1 MSRIKL
7 NFVWGLSDSMKG
19 KCDGSSISIDLIGE
33 ISSEQFKKSKEANW
47 PYGECKKES
56 IGKKFVPYTSSCYEA
71 SKELSI
77 LRKYT
82 ITAQYENVSKKKLN
96 V

>member
-1 MSRIKL
+1 M
-7 NFVWGLSDSMKG
+7 VWGLSDSIKG
-19 KCDGSSISIDLIGE
+19 KCNGSSISINLIGE
-33 ISSEQFKKSKEANW
+33 ISNEQLEKSKEANW

-71 SKELSI
+71 SKELST

-82 ITAQYENVSKKKLN
+82 ISAQYENVSKKN
-96 V
+96 